1 MTLILRGRTRG
12 VSVAYPETVDPSP
25 PPTRSKARPTVVAF
39 DVSRAQR
46 RDGHETSTRVE
57 AARRLAELTGFDF
70 GGEHDPRIPHGGRT
84 YFVPSDTLTS
94 DLAANLGIVTAD
106 DLFGGVVPAAFMATK
121 TITHPLIEPNAF
133 TPQGWSAEFP
143 RLVAN
148 SVLAGYSAFTKED
161 ALRAGAMLLERGPA
175 RVKLASGI
183 AGVGQWLAEN
193 IASLTE
199 ILDGLSERD
208 FADSGVVIEEN
219 VINVVT
225 NSVGYVRVSGLT
237 AAYCGTQHTTINNH
251 GAEVYGGSELRVVR
265 GGFSSLLA
273 LDLPK
278 DVRLAI
284 AQARVYDDAA
294 DRCFPGFFASRRNYD
309 VAQGDDAQGHRRSG
323 VLEQSWRLGG
333 ATGAEIA
340 ALELF
345 RADERLQTV
354 RAVTREVY
362 GDAEEPPANAAV
374 YFRGVDPR
382 VGAMTKFAL
391 AEPYADAR

>member
-1 MTLILRGRTRG
+1 M
-12 VSVAYPETVDPSP
+12 
-25 PPTRSKARPTVVAF
+25 
-39 DVSRAQR
+39 
-46 RDGHETSTRVE
+46 
-57 AARRLAELTGFDF
+57 
-70 GGEHDPRIPHGGRT
+70 
-84 YFVPSDTLTS
+84 PSDTLTS
-94 DLAANLGIVTAD
+94 GLAAKLGIVTAD
-106 DLFGGVVPAAFMATK
+106 DLFGGVVPAAFVATK

-133 TPQGWSAEFP
+133 APRGWSPEFP
-143 RLVAN
+143 RLVAD

-161 ALRAGAMLLERGPA
+161 ALRTGTLLLERCPV

-183 AGVGQWLAEN
+183 AGVGQWPAEN
-193 IASLTE
+193 VVSLAE
-199 ILDGLSERD
+199 ILDALSERD

-219 VINVVT
+219 VADVIT
-225 NSVGYVRVSGLT
+225 NSVGYVQVSGVT
-237 AAYCGTQHTTINNH
+237 AAYYGTQQTTTNNH
-251 GAEVYGGSELRVVR
+251 GADVYGGSELRVVR
-265 GGFSSLLA
+265 GGLNALLA

-309 VAQGDDAQGHRRSG
+309 VAQGVDAQGHRRSG

-345 RADERLQTV
+345 RADEKLQSV

-362 GDAEEPPANAAV
+362 GDAAEPPANATV
-374 YFRGVDPR
+374 YFRDVDPR
-382 VGAMTKFAL
+382 VGALTKIAF

>member
-1 MTLILRGRTRG
+1 MLRGRTRG
-12 VSVAYPETVDPSP
+12 VSAGCSEVVDALP
-25 PPTRSKARPTVVAF
+25 PQTRSKARRAVVTF
-39 DVSRAQR
+39 DVSHAQSLT
-46 RDGHETSTRVE
+46 GHEAFTRVE
-57 AARRLAELTGFDF
+57 VARRLARLMGFDF
-70 GGEHDPRIPHGGRT
+70 GGDHDPCAPCGDRT

-94 DLAANLGIVTAD
+94 RHAANLGIVTAD
-106 DLFGGVVPAAFMATK
+106 DLFGGVVPAAFVATK

-133 TPQGWSAEFP
+133 APQGWSAEFP
-143 RLVAN
+143 RLVAD
-148 SVLAGYSAFTKED
+148 SVLAGYSAFAKGD
-161 ALRAGAMLLERGPA
+161 ALRASTLLLERGPV
-175 RVKLASGI
+175 RVKLGSGI
-183 AGVGQWLAEN
+183 AGIGQWLAAN
-193 IASLTE
+193 PASLRE
-199 ILDGLSERD
+199 ILDALPDRD
-208 FADSGVVIEEN
+208 IADSGVVIEEN
-219 VINVVT
+219 VTDVIT
-225 NSVGYVRVSGLT
+225 NSVGYVRVSGVT
-237 AAYCGTQHTTINNH
+237 AAYCGTQRTTTNNH

-309 VAQGDDAQGHRRSG
+309 VAQGVDAQGRRRSG

-345 RADERLQTV
+345 RADERVQTV

-362 GDAEEPPANAAV
+362 GDAEAPPPNASV

-382 VGAMTKFAL
+382 VGALTKFAL